1 MVTLDE
7 YHCEDNLSKKLNK
20 ARQQRQNFFSQCLK
34 RQAAAVDEAECE
46 EERDGYA
53 EVAGAVSEDGRVGG
67 AGDQVYQGWR
77 KRCDT
82 DNQSDG
88 NAEAE

>member
-1 MVTLDE
+1 MLF
-7 YHCEDNLSKKLNK
+7 
-20 ARQQRQNFFSQCLK
+20 RSQT
-34 RQAAAVDEAECE
+34 AAVDKTKGE
-46 EERDGYA
+46 EKRDGYA